1 MLDRIIAFSIKQKLI
16 VGLFILGLIGY
27 GAYNVNQLP
36 IDAVP
41 DITNNQVQVITVS
54 PALGAGDIERLIT
67 FPIEQAT
74 RNVPGIIEQR
84 SFSRFGLSL
93 VTIVFDDAT
102 DVYWARQQVTE
113 RLAQITIPESL
124 GKPELGPVSSGLGE
138 IFQYVV
144 KPKPGYEGKYDA
156 SELRTIQ
163 DWIVRRQLIGTEG
176 VADVSSF
183 GGKLKQYEIAVDPE
197 RLGAMGITIADVFD
211 AVARNNANT
220 GGAYIETGPS
230 MLFIRTEGLI
240 ADMEAIRTIQVK
252 VLPDHTPVLL
262 HDVAEVRLG
271 TATRYGA
278 MTYNDEGEAAGAV
291 VMMLKGANSSEVIK
305 HVKERI
311 ATIEKTLPEGV
322 TIEPF
327 LDRTKMVNN
336 AIHTVE
342 TNLMEG
348 ALIVVLI
355 LVFFLA
361 NLRAGLVV
369 ASVIPLAMLF
379 AIIMMN
385 VFGVSGNLMSLGA
398 LDFGLIVDG
407 AVIIVEAVLHRL
419 HHAHGQP
426 GVARLDQKQMDQA
439 VGSSASRMMNSAMFG
454 QVIILI
460 VYLPI
465 LSLSGIEGKMF
476 KPMAQ
481 TVAFAVLGAA
491 ILSLTYVPMMSA
503 MFLSKKLNPP
513 ATWTDRMMERLG
525 KFYRTWLDKAI
536 GKPMRLVVAAVV
548 LLVVAGGVMAAMGG
562 EFIPELEEGD
572 FAIDTRLLTGSSLT
586 NTVETCQKAA
596 GMLKDQ
602 YPEVEKVVA
611 KIGSGEIPTDPM
623 PIEAADMMVIL
634 KPKKDWTSAKT
645 FDELSEKMGS
655 TLSVLPGVTFGFQY
669 PVQMRFN
676 ELMTGARQDVVCKIY
691 GEDLDTLAAYA
702 HKLGELVSSVE
713 GAKDLYVE
721 TVGGLP
727 QIVVTHHRAALAR
740 YGLDVEAVN
749 DVVRTAFAGSVAGQV
764 FEGERR
770 FDLVVRARSQSRSD
784 LSDVQRLLVPTPMG
798 KPVPLSILADV
809 RIEDGPN
816 QVQRE
821 DAKRRITVGF
831 NVRGRDVQSIVEELQ
846 GKVDAQLDLP
856 VGYYTT
862 YGGAFENLVEAKK
875 RLVVVVPLA
884 LLLILLLL
892 YFAFG
897 SLKLSL
903 LVFSAVPLSAIGG
916 VFALAGRGMPF
927 SISAGV
933 GFIALFGVAVLNGIV
948 LISEFEHLA
957 KNGLKD
963 VAERIRQGTATRLRP
978 VLMTASVA
986 SLGFLPMALSN
997 GAGAEVQRP
1006 LATVVIG
1013 GLLTA
1018 TLLTLFVLPALY
1030 KLAFRAPKNGKAK
1043 GPKPAVA
1050 MILLALL
1057 GAPLATQAQ
1066 STVLP
1071 ITLEQAV
1078 DSALR
1083 NNLYLKGAALRSEA
1097 EEALIGS
1104 GWDLPQTNVDFE
1116 YGQVNTNAN
1125 DDRISLSQS
1134 LSFPTVYAQRRKMLK
1149 HNAAGVRWEQ
1159 ALRQREVRTQ
1169 VKQSY
1174 HEVLV
1179 LREQLILLQEA
1190 DSIYTLA
1197 VTGEEQRF
1205 DLGSSNVLQRATAR
1219 TQAMLMRA
1227 RVQQVKSDLEQ
1238 ARTRLAQLVNLSTA
1252 PKAPPVILEP
1262 RPTPLKQMLPVMP
1275 GDSAVQLHPVIR
1287 AANEQVAAA
1296 DARWRMERSTLLPNL
1311 TLGVSSMTL
1320 YQSPS
1325 VPEGSVIYGRDER
1338 FTMVRA
1344 GIGVPL
1350 FFGAQSARN
1359 KAARIDTERATNETD
1374 ALTQEIR
1381 MQLQQAQ
1388 QRYTAQLARVEAF
1401 EQGATQEAEQLRR
1414 SAEEA
1419 YLNGQIDRL
1428 EWSLLTGQSITLS
1441 MEYLEALR
1449 ALGRASIEL
1458 NAFNEQ

>member
-16 VGLFILGLIGY
+16 IGLLVLGLIGY
-27 GAYNVNQLP
+27 GAYNVTLLP

-74 RNVPGIIEQR
+74 RIVPGIIEQR
-84 SFSRFGLSL
+84 SFSRFGLSV

-113 RLAQITIPESL
+113 RLAQVAIPDGL

-144 KPKPGYEGKYDA
+144 KPKPGYEGKFDDT
-156 SELRTIQ
+156 ELRTIQ

-220 GGAYIETGPS
+220 GGAYIEKGPAL
-230 MLFIRTEGLI
+230 LFIRTEGLLTDK
-240 ADMEAIRTIQVK
+240 AAIGTIQVK

-262 HDVAEVRLG
+262 RDIAEVRIG

-278 MTYNDEGEAAGAV
+278 ITYNDEGEVAGAV
-291 VMMLKGANSSEVIK
+291 VMMLKGANSNLVIE

-311 ATIEKTLPEGV
+311 AQIEKTLPEGV

-348 ALIVVLI
+348 ALIVLLI
-355 LVFFLA
+355 LVLFLA
-361 NLRAGLVV
+361 NLRAGLLV

-379 AIIMMN
+379 AVIMMN
-385 VFGVSGNLMSLGA
+385 IFGVSGNLMSLGA

-407 AVIIVEAVLHRL
+407 AVIIVEAVLHRM
-419 HHAHGQP
+419 HGR
-426 GVARLDQKQMDQA
+426 GHGLGRGSLDQKGMDDA
-439 VGSSASRMMNSAMFG
+439 VRTSASRMMNAAMFG

-465 LSLSGIEGKMF
+465 LSLQGIEGKMF

-503 MFLSKKLNPP
+503 LFLSKKLDPP
-513 ATWTDRMMERLG
+513 ATWTDRMMDRLG
-525 KFYRTWLDKAI
+525 NFYRTWLNKAI
-536 GKPMRLVVAAVV
+536 VRPVRLVVAAVA
-548 LLVVAGGVMAAMGG
+548 LLVVAGGILTAMGG

-572 FAIDTRLLTGSSLT
+572 FAVDTRLLTGSSLT

-596 GMLKDQ
+596 GMLQ
-602 YPEVEKVVA
+602 AEYPEVEKVVA

-634 KPKKDWTSAKT
+634 KPKKEWTSAKT
-645 FDELSEKMGS
+645 FDELAEKMGS
-655 TLSVLPGVTFGFQY
+655 TLSALPGVSFGFQY

-702 HKLGELVSSVE
+702 RKLGDLVSSVE
-713 GAKDLYVE
+713 GARDLYVE
-721 TVGGLP
+721 SVGGLP
-727 QIVVTHHRAALAR
+727 QIVVKHDRAALAR
-740 YGLDVEAVN
+740 YGLDVVAVN
-749 DVVRTAFAGSVAGQV
+749 DVVRTAFAGSIAGQV
-764 FEGERR
+764 YEGERR
-770 FDLVVRARSQSRSD
+770 FDLVVRAQLESRTG
-784 LSDVQRLLVPTPMG
+784 LADVQRLLVPTPSG
-798 KPVPLSILADV
+798 TPVPLSQLADV
-809 RIEDGPN
+809 RIVDGPN

-846 GKVDAQLDLP
+846 GKVDAGLDLP
-856 VGYYTT
+856 TGYYTT

-875 RLVVVVPLA
+875 RLSVVVPLA

-948 LISEFEHLA
+948 LISEFEHLR
-957 KNGLKD
+957 KEGLSD
-963 VAERIRQGTATRLRP
+963 LAERIRIGTANRLRP

-986 SLGFLPMALSN
+986 SLGFLPMALSS

-1018 TLLTLFVLPALY
+1018 TLLTLFVLPSLY
-1030 KLAFRAPKNGKAK
+1030 MLVFRDRKKEASSFK
-1043 GPKPAVA
+1043 GPGAA
-1050 MILLALL
+1050 LALLALMVS
-1057 GAPLATQAQ
+1057 PSATNG
-1066 STVLP
+1066 P
-1071 ITLEQAV
+1071 I
-1078 DSALR
+1078 
-1083 NNLYLKGAALRSEA
+1083 
-1097 EEALIGS
+1097 IG
-1104 GWDLPQTNVDFE
+1104 
-1116 YGQVNTNAN
+1116 
-1125 DDRISLSQS
+1125 
-1134 LSFPTVYAQRRKMLK
+1134 
-1149 HNAAGVRWEQ
+1149 
-1159 ALRQREVRTQ
+1159 
-1169 VKQSY
+1169 
-1174 HEVLV
+1174 
-1179 LREQLILLQEA
+1179 
-1190 DSIYTLA
+1190 
-1197 VTGEEQRF
+1197 
-1205 DLGSSNVLQRATAR
+1205 ATAH
-1219 TQAMLMRA
+1219 
-1227 RVQQVKSDLEQ
+1227 
-1238 ARTRLAQLVNLSTA
+1238 
-1252 PKAPPVILEP
+1252 
-1262 RPTPLKQMLPVMP
+1262 P
-1275 GDSAVQLHPVIR
+1275 GTGGGQ
-1287 AANEQVAAA
+1287 
-1296 DARWRMERSTLLPNL
+1296 
-1311 TLGVSSMTL
+1311 
-1320 YQSPS
+1320 
-1325 VPEGSVIYGRDER
+1325 
-1338 FTMVRA
+1338 
-1344 GIGVPL
+1344 
-1350 FFGAQSARN
+1350 RN
-1359 KAARIDTERATNETD
+1359 
-1374 ALTQEIR
+1374 
-1381 MQLQQAQ
+1381 
-1388 QRYTAQLARVEAF
+1388 
-1401 EQGATQEAEQLRR
+1401 AE
-1414 SAEEA
+1414 
-1419 YLNGQIDRL
+1419 
-1428 EWSLLTGQSITLS
+1428 
-1441 MEYLEALR
+1441 
-1449 ALGRASIEL
+1449 
-1458 NAFNEQ
+1458 